1 MRWGTK
7 KDEKIRETR
16 KAHLEKEKKLVTG
29 KPQINAESVKT
40 IEKGIKKY
48 ANIELLI
55 KSQDVAIQ
63 TILDHQPL

>member
-7 KDEKIRETR
+7 KDEKLKETR
-16 KAHLEKEKKLVTG
+16 KANLEREKKIVTG
-29 KPQINAESVKT
+29 KPKINAESVKT

-63 TILDHQPL
+63 TILNH